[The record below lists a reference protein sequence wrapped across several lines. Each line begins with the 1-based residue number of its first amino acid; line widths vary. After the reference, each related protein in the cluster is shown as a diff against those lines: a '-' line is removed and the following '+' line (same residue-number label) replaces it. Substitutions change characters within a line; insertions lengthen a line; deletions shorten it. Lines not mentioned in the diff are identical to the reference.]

1 MSRHPIK
8 VVKRVEREQ
17 GGQVA
22 AGGGTHEEAKQMT
35 VIVKGWISESRRIRL
50 TEYQEIERRLGWRRD
65 GGQET
70 R

>member
-8 VVKRVEREQ
+8 VIKRVEREQ
-17 GGQVA
+17 GGQEA
-22 AGGGTHEEAKQMT
+22 AGGGTHEKARQM
-35 VIVKGWISESRRIRL
+35 VLIVKEWVSESRRIRL

-65 GGQET
+65 GGHET